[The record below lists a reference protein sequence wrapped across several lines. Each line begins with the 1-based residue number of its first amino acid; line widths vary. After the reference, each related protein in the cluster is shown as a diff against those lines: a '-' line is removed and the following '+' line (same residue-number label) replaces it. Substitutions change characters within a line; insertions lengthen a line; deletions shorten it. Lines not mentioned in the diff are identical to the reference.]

1 MVRETKKVQWKW
13 MMSITHLEA
22 EDSKTDMGRENHV
35 VCNVM

>member
-13 MMSITHLEA
+13 MMSITHLEG

-35 VCNVM
+35 VSNVM